1 MDHDLLWALVRVAIF
16 LPLVALLAYLTVR
29 LGFGQATGLAAG
41 SGELRLIE
49 RLQLSNKSGLAVVR
63 CGERYFLVG
72 LGEGPPALL
81 AELPDYPATA
91 AAGDVKV
98 FPVQTLDT
106 RGGEDVLA
114 EEKEPVLRLLKGGWQ
129 RLKGHDK

>member
-1 MDHDLLWALVRVAIF
+1 MDHDLLLALVRLAIF

-29 LGFGQATGLAAG
+29 FGFGSATGLAAG

-49 RLQLSNKSGLAVVR
+49 RLQLNNKSGLAVVR

-91 AAGDVKV
+91 AAGDVRV
-98 FPVQTLDT
+98 FPLQTLET
-106 RGGEDVLA
+106 RGGDEVWA
-114 EEKEPVLRLLKGGWQ
+114 RGKVPVLRLLKDGWQ